1 MIYNQKV
8 GFPIYVLTG
17 FFVCIDFFQERA
29 NQNEKRRY
37 SFKASHTGRGFKPHT
52 IHT

>member
-8 GFPIYVLTG
+8 GLPIYVLTG
-17 FFVCIDFFQERA
+17 LFVCIDFFRRV

-37 SFKASHTGRGFKPHT
+37 SFKASHIGRGFKPHT